1 MEIEVTG
8 SIKDVRQ
15 RILSVSEDLEVEAS
29 YSLILTVQLDQGE
42 YLRLKRMEL
51 LEEPLCIRL
60 KAAQMELPEEV
71 HELLGKP
78 SIFSI
83 AAAKEGQ
90 DADGPG
96 ADVGRPIRSWP
107 GCLDT
112 AGGQE
117 RRGNGSGGQSSSCSR
132 ARTG

>member
-8 SIKDVRQ
+8 SIKKVNQ
-15 RILSVSEDLEVEAS
+15 KILSVSEDLEVEAA

-42 YLRLKRMEL
+42 YLKLKRMEF
-51 LEEPLCIRL
+51 LEEALCIHL

-71 HELLGKP
+71 HELLGHP

-83 AAAKEGQ
+83 TAPKEGQ

-96 ADVGRPIRSWP
+96 IDTGEPSEAGRV
-107 GCLDT
+107 
-112 AGGQE
+112 A
-117 RRGNGSGGQSSSCSR
+117 
-132 ARTG
+132 